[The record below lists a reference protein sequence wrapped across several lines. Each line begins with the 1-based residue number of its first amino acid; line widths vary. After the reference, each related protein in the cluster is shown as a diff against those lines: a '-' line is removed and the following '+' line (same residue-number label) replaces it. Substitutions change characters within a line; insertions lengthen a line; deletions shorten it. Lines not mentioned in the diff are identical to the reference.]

1 MIKFMKVG
9 LTWQKMSEHLF
20 VHSKSQVEGY
30 VEGSFDLFFPAS
42 VTVSSMQ

>member
-30 VEGSFDLFFPAS
+30 VFFWFIFPSFCDSF
-42 VTVSSMQ
+42 